1 MKRMMDMSLISQE
14 IGKKIRLYRKRS
26 HWTIEEIAVHIY
38 KSKATVSKYERG
50 EIAIDIETLYDIAE
64 ALRVSIDDLLY
75 RDAQKA
81 PTAFWEDVPTFFK
94 HVSRLFYYYYDG
106 RSNDVAL
113 SVIDILSRR
122 PDGSFAIAM
131 YMNCENPEQ
140 YQNCENT
147 YTGYMK
153 HYDSITN
160 LVMEHTTSPM
170 ELYMINILAPF
181 LDAPHKW
188 AMGKGISFRPFMPVA
203 TKLWIS
209 KKPEKITKDFADTL
223 RISKEDIRLL
233 KLYNAFVVT
242 G

>member
-1 MKRMMDMSLISQE
+1 MDMSLTSQE
-14 IGKKIRLYRKRS
+14 IGKKIKLYRKRS
-26 HWTIEEIAVHIY
+26 HWTIEELASRIY

-50 EIAIDIETLYDIAE
+50 EISIDVETLYDIAE
-64 ALRVSIDDLLY
+64 ALEVSIDQLLY
-75 RDAQKA
+75 RN
-81 PTAFWEDVPTFFK
+81 TANVPASLSEDVPTFFK
-94 HVSRLFYYYYDG
+94 NTSQLYYYYYDG
-106 RSNDVAL
+106 RNNKVAL
-113 SVIDILSRR
+113 SIIDILSRQD
-122 PDGSFAIAM
+122 DGSYAIHM
-131 YMNCENPEQ
+131 YMNCAGYDD

-160 LVMEHTTSPM
+160 LVMEHQTSPM

-181 LDAPHKW
+181 LDTPYKW

-203 TKLWIS
+203 TKLLIT
-209 KKPEKITKDFADTL
+209 KKPEKITKDFADKL